1 MVEEAL
7 DIEDNNNEEEMNINC
22 TNTSNIM
29 IENSRLDND
38 DEAATSTSN
47 GLSNIPNNES
57 TGRIQS
63 KLNWFYLS
71 TYVSF
76 LLIATIDA
84 YFPSTNNSFEQIN
97 SLNENTFRIRCQIVN
112 ISPIRHFGSNNKVF
126 DGIICDQDGK
136 IKVVAFN
143 EEKIIIENGQ
153 VQKAHER
160 YRTPYSMYEIRLVRN
175 TVIEFYEYMGF
186 NPRIKIMRK
195 EIANGSQMM
204 HGRLIGKLSS
214 FKCLHK

>member
-143 EEKIIIENGQ
+143 EE
-153 VQKAHER
+153 VDR
-160 YRTPYSMYEIRLVRN
+160 
-175 TVIEFYEYMGF
+175 FYD
-186 NPRIKIMRK
+186 
-195 EIANGSQMM
+195 QMN
-204 HGRLIGKLSS
+204 LN
-214 FKCLHK
+214 